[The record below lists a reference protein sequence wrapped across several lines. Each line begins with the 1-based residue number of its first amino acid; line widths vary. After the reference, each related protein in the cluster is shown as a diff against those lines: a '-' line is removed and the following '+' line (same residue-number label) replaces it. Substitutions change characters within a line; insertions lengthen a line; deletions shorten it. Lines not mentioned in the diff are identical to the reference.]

1 METQPHRGDSGENR
15 DASSTRAAYEA
26 PTIVALGTLSEL
38 TGSLVFGVE
47 SDHGLP
53 GQHAISGPGRSPGA

>member
-1 METQPHRGDSGENR
+1 METQPYRGSSAENW
-15 DASSTRAAYEA
+15 DASSTGVAYQA